1 MSDKRSD
8 SQSPGQASH
17 HSVISKARASHTPFT
32 GSAEAPERWASM
44 RVAEPD
50 RGGPGN
56 LVSQYPSRELGRTA
70 STRAID
76 SDEGLLRIEQLLGE
90 LALSK

>member
-32 GSAEAPERWASM
+32 DRLRRQNDGLPCAWRNLIEAAPVISFLNTHHESL
-44 RVAEPD
+44 
-50 RGGPGN
+50 GGQP
-56 LVSQYPSRELGRTA
+56 LHV
-70 STRAID
+70 AID

-90 LALSK
+90 LAP